1 MGSCLRPPGQECWVE
16 FRVWNEN
23 CTTRKAHCIDPE
35 HRKRPLNPVQS
46 QFPSPEELIS
56 SNRPSFYHRFRTR
69 ATYIGNSNVIR
80 FALWFSLFI
89 LAGAVIILLLE
100 SREENSSF
108 TNLFQ
113 ALWFTVVTIT
123 TVGYGDIS
131 PSGPLSKTWA
141 MVEMLAGIG
150 LVGVITGSV
159 ASVLVEGSR
168 KRALGLAPLKHIRNH
183 IVVCG
188 WKKDIRNILLGILA
202 ANRWLIARDLVVVT
216 TRSPNEV
223 EELTRERRLRGL
235 HFVFGSH
242 TDRAVLEMARVN
254 EARRVVIL
262 ADESAQGKRRDPD
275 STTVLSATVV
285 ETINP
290 VVYTCTEIV
299 HPHFIP
305 YLKPAGVE
313 EVVLG
318 EKNARE
324 ILSAGSLGDGIG
336 NVITCFLPE
345 FGEQLRV
352 MPIPPPLIRAPYAEL
367 ARQLAS
373 QGYMAI
379 GLLENTGKLHDR
391 KQEKIREALKQLDY
405 ASSVEAL
412 GKVENLT
419 SNVPLFNPPPGYTTG
434 EHSKILVLLPSARTQ
449 SSEEARRRGAQIPEK
464 RQSGPEHLFIC
475 GWKPNMA
482 SLLENILDNHRAAG
496 RKLEKVT
503 VVARLPAEER
513 EQISSRRGLRKVELI
528 VGEPT
533 NPNVLKESGIA
544 KATRAL
550 ILTTPDSE
558 RLNEEAD
565 ARNLLICYA
574 VNDLNPSTYKCVELF
589 SPSFVKH
596 LRIANVEE
604 TLYTQQYQR
613 MMLVQASL
621 GTGLSSSVVSLF
633 DPAGPVLRV
642 TGFPGQEPGLS
653 FSDHRRHFADRG
665 QQLIGL
671 IEHSGSDHV
680 RKKKYLHQ
688 AQSQPRIREGIE
700 RLVQIKRIHSN
711 EAVLNPPGDFIPGIH
726 SRAVVIFPGREDGQS
741 G

>member
-1 MGSCLRPPGQECWVE
+1 
-16 FRVWNEN
+16 
-23 CTTRKAHCIDPE
+23 
-35 HRKRPLNPVQS
+35 LNPVKS
-46 QFPSPEELIS
+46 QFPSPQEWIS
-56 SNRPSFYHRFRTR
+56 SNRPSFLHRCRVQ
-69 ATYIGNSNVIR
+69 AAYLGNSNVVR
-80 FALWFSLFI
+80 FALWFSLFT
-89 LAGAVIILLLE
+89 LAGALMILLLE
-100 SREENSSF
+100 AGEKETSF

-131 PSGPLSKTWA
+131 PSGPLSQTWA
-141 MVEMLAGIG
+141 MVEMLVGIG

-159 ASVLVEGSR
+159 ASVLVEGNR
-168 KRALGLAPLKHIRNH
+168 KRALGLAPIKHIRNH

-216 TRSPNEV
+216 TRSPGEV
-223 EELTRERRLRGL
+223 EELTRDRRLRGV

-242 TDRAVLEMARVN
+242 TDRTVLEMARVH

-262 ADESAQGKRRDPD
+262 ADESALGKRRDPD
-275 STTVLSATVV
+275 STTVLSAAVV
-285 ETINP
+285 EAVNP

-352 MPIPPPLIRAPYAEL
+352 MPIPPLLIRAPYAEL
-367 ARQLAS
+367 ARQLAA

-391 KQEKIREALKQLDY
+391 KQEKIREALRQPDY
-405 ASSVEAL
+405 AGSVEAL
-412 GKVENLT
+412 RKVENLT
-419 SNVPLFNPPPGYTTG
+419 SNVPRFSPPPGYTTG

-449 SSEEARRRGAQIPEK
+449 SSEEARRRSGQIPEK
-464 RQSGPEHLFIC
+464 RRSGPEHLFIC
-475 GWKPNMA
+475 GWKSDMA
-482 SLLENILDNHRAAG
+482 SLLENILENHRAVG
-496 RKLEKVT
+496 RRLAKVT
-503 VVARLPAEER
+503 VVARLPAGER
-513 EQISSRRGLRKVELI
+513 EQISSRRALRQKVKVIE
-528 VGEPT
+528 GEPT
-533 NPNVLKESGIA
+533 DPNVLKGAGIA

-550 ILTTPDSE
+550 ILTAPDSE

-565 ARNLLICYA
+565 ARNLMICYA
-574 VNDLNPSTYKCVELF
+574 VNELNPATYKCVELF
-589 SPSFVKH
+589 SPSFVEH

-621 GTGLSSSVVSLF
+621 GTGLSSSVGRLF
-633 DPAGPVLRV
+633 DPTGPVLRV
-642 TGFPGQEPGLS
+642 THFPELEPGLS
-653 FSDHRRHFADRG
+653 FSDYQRHFTGMG

-671 IEHSGSDHV
+671 IEHSGNDHF
-680 RKKKYLHQ
+680 RKKKYLYQ

-700 RLVQIKRIHSN
+700 RLVQIKHIHSN

-726 SRAVVIFPGREDGQS
+726 SRAVVILSGREDEPS

>member
-1 MGSCLRPPGQECWVE
+1 MKPI
-16 FRVWNEN
+16 
-23 CTTRKAHCIDPE
+23 K
-35 HRKRPLNPVQS
+35 S

-56 SNRPSFYHRFRTR
+56 SNRPSFYHRLRTQ
-69 ATYIGNSNVIR
+69 ATYIGNSNVLR

-100 SREENSSF
+100 AGEENSSF

-131 PSGPLSKTWA
+131 PSGPLSQTWA

-159 ASVLVEGSR
+159 ASVLVEGNR

-216 TRSPNEV
+216 NRSPNEV

-262 ADESAQGKRRDPD
+262 ADESAQGIRRDPD
-275 STTVLSATVV
+275 SRTVLSATVV
-285 ETINP
+285 EAVNP

-324 ILSAGSLGDGIG
+324 ILSAGSLGDGIS
-336 NVITCFLPE
+336 NVMTRFLPE

-352 MPIPPPLIRAPYAEL
+352 MPIPPNLIQAPYAEL

-391 KQEKIREALKQLDY
+391 KREKIREALKQLDY

-412 GKVENLT
+412 QKMENLT
-419 SNVPLFNPPPGYTTG
+419 SNVPRFSPTPGYASG
-434 EHSKILVLLPSARTQ
+434 EHTKILVLLPSARTQ
-449 SSEEARRRGAQIPEK
+449 SSEEAQRRSGQIPEK

-482 SLLENILDNHRAAG
+482 DLLEDILENHRAVG
-496 RKLEKVT
+496 RKLSKVT
-503 VVARLPAEER
+503 VVARLPVGER
-513 EQISSRRGLRKVELI
+513 EQISSRRGLKNVKVI
-528 VGEPT
+528 AGEPT
-533 NPNVLKESGIA
+533 DPNVLKKAGIA
-544 KATRAL
+544 KAMRVL
-550 ILTTPDSE
+550 ILTDPESE
-558 RLNEEAD
+558 RINEETD
-565 ARNLLICYA
+565 ARNLMISYA
-574 VNDLNPSTYKCVELF
+574 VNELNPATYKCVELY
-589 SPSFVKH
+589 SPSFEEH

-621 GTGLSSSVVSLF
+621 GTGLSSSVGSLF
-633 DPAGPVLRV
+633 DPASPVLRV
-642 TGFPGQEPGLS
+642 TGFPGREPGLS
-653 FSDHRRHFADRG
+653 FSDYQRHFVDMG

-680 RKKKYLHQ
+680 RKQKYLYQ
-688 AQSQPRIREGIE
+688 ARSQPRIQDGIE